1 MFTTVMTGRTRRYK
15 ILLLTAAVLQCTVII
30 VALWTI
36 IAQRFAYE
44 TVAEPTAKRQRERL
58 PREIFASHYPVTVN
72 CNETANDETSTK
84 KSSWSV
90 LSLNNSVGRPLHILL
105 TTRAKNGKR
114 RLTGGD
120 FFNAVLTTQKPV
132 LTSTHGEVKDFC
144 NGSYLVTFVPP
155 SSGQAKVS
163 IKLWLTSRLVKM
175 VRTKK
180 TIDYTYWCVF
190 GNNTYGYDNMR
201 YADGGDRT
209 ALLPKMRS
217 QHAILRECN
226 MDWRPDLLPRSN
238 TSCDM
243 GFQQKYHWYGVC
255 EGPRARHSTKC
266 DDLKWCL
273 RHEKVFEQGV
283 KDRKLVKEMN
293 SLVQGDVQSVM
304 ISGVREKDSFTR
316 VPCQPQPLIR
326 AKGYWLGREW
336 VNRDCSLG
344 STSQKKWW
352 QCLTNRSLHFI
363 GDSTVKQLH
372 YSILQSAGIIKQV
385 VLRRPI
391 TSELRDVYR
400 KQYNASIHF
409 IQHGLPW
416 CAHFGMNLTDA
427 KFTID
432 HLDAVPANG
441 NEIVVL
447 STVHHFTLMTPEGFR
462 LRLQDII
469 DAIRRLRDRRQGWRI
484 PIVFRTANPRDF
496 VSLSIN
502 AYKVKWLNEI
512 AVEMLMASKLDV
524 IIYDIFDMLASSQNS
539 EHVHPNDDIVAVEVS
554 HILNLVCPDER
565 HN

>member
-1 MFTTVMTGRTRRYK
+1 MTGRTRRYK

-30 VALWTI
+30 AALWTI
-36 IAQRFAYE
+36 IAQRFADE

-58 PREIFASHYPVTVN
+58 PREIFASHCPVTV
-72 CNETANDETSTK
+72 NETANDETSAK

-90 LSLNNSVGRPLHILL
+90 LSLNNSVGRPLHVLL
-105 TTRAKNGKR
+105 TTRDRYGNR
-114 RLTGGD
+114 RHTGGD

-132 LTSTHGEVKDFC
+132 QTSTHGEVKDFC

-180 TIDYTYWCVF
+180 TIDYIFWCVF
-190 GNNTYGYDNMR
+190 GNTYGYDNMR
-201 YADGGDRT
+201 YADGPETT
-209 ALLPKMRS
+209 AVLSKLKS
-217 QHAILRECN
+217 QHAILRDCH
-226 MDWRPDLLPRSN
+226 MDFRPDLLPRSN

-243 GFQQKYHWYGVC
+243 AFQQKYHWYGVC

-266 DDLKWCL
+266 DDLKWCI
-273 RHEKVFEQGV
+273 RREKVSEQGV
-283 KDRKLVKEMN
+283 KERKLVKDMN
-293 SLVQGDVQSVM
+293 SLLQGDVQSVM
-304 ISGVREKDSFTR
+304 ISGVQEKDSFTR

-344 STSQKKWW
+344 STSQKRWW
-352 QCLTNRSLHFI
+352 QCLTNRSLLFI
-363 GDSTVKQLH
+363 GDSTVRQLH
-372 YSILQSAGIIKQV
+372 LSMLQSAGIFKQAA
-385 VLRRPI
+385 LQRL
-391 TSELRDVYR
+391 TSKLRDVYR
-400 KQYNASIHF
+400 KQYNASIHY
-409 IQHGLPW
+409 ILHGLPW
-416 CAHFGMNLTDA
+416 SGHYGMNLTDA

-432 HLDAVPANG
+432 HLDALPANG

-447 STVHHFTLMTPEGFR
+447 STVHHFTLMPSEGFR

-484 PIVFRTANPRDF
+484 PIVFRTANPRNF
-496 VSLSIN
+496 VSLSVN
-502 AYKVKWLNEI
+502 VYRVKWYNEI

-539 EHVHPNDDIVAVEVS
+539 EDVHPNNDIVSLEVS

>member
-1 MFTTVMTGRTRRYK
+1 MTGRTRRYK
-15 ILLLTAAVLQCTVII
+15 ILLLTAAVLQCTVVIA
-30 VALWTI
+30 ALWTI

-44 TVAEPTAKRQRERL
+44 TVRVADPTAKRQR
-58 PREIFASHYPVTVN
+58 PRETFASHCPVTVPV
-72 CNETANDETSTK
+72 ANDETSAK

-105 TTRAKNGKR
+105 TTRDKYGNR
-114 RLTGGD
+114 RHTGGD
-120 FFNAVLTTQKPV
+120 FFNALLTTQKPV
-132 LTSTHGEVKDFC
+132 QTSIRGEVKDFC
-144 NGSYLVTFVPP
+144 NGSYLITFVPP
-155 SSGQAKVS
+155 SSGQAKVF
-163 IKLWLTSRLVKM
+163 IKVWLTSRLVKM

-180 TIDYTYWCVF
+180 TIDYIFWCVF
-190 GNNTYGYDNMR
+190 GNTYGYDNMR
-201 YADGGDRT
+201 FADGPETT
-209 ALLPKMRS
+209 AVLSKLKS
-217 QHAILRECN
+217 QHAILRDCH
-226 MDWRPDLLPRSN
+226 MDFRPELLPRSN

-266 DDLKWCL
+266 DDLKWCVSQ
-273 RHEKVFEQGV
+273 EKVSEQGV
-283 KDRKLVKEMN
+283 KERKLVKDMN

-304 ISGVREKDSFTR
+304 ISGVQERDSFTR

-344 STSQKKWW
+344 STSQKRWW
-352 QCLTNRSLHFI
+352 QCLTNRSLRFI
-363 GDSTVKQLH
+363 GDSTVRQLH
-372 YSILQSAGIIKQV
+372 LSILQSAGIIKQAA
-385 VLRRPI
+385 LQKP
-391 TSELRDVYR
+391 TSELRDVYI
-400 KQYNASIHF
+400 KQYNASIHYNL
-409 IQHGLPW
+409 HGLPW
-416 CAHFGMNLTDA
+416 FSSNGMNLTDA

-447 STVHHFTLMTPEGFR
+447 STVHHFTVMTPEGFR

-469 DAIRRLRDRRQGWRI
+469 DAIRRLRDKRKGWRI

-496 VSLSIN
+496 LSLSIN

-539 EHVHPNDDIVAVEVS
+539 EHVHPNNDIVAVEVS
-554 HILNLVCPDER
+554 HILNLVCPDEC